1 VVRKTG
7 RKGRAEGLEGK
18 RMNQNENEKLK
29 DKAEERR
36 IGRRESET
44 IKRESDSGLDF
55 KSSPWAFFDNL
66 PELLRPKVAAKALG
80 LSVATIYDWKHRQ
93 KLKKIPPTIF
103 LKINQMLYLHRNE
116 LRKWITSL
124 NAS

>member
-1 VVRKTG
+1 
-7 RKGRAEGLEGK
+7 
-18 RMNQNENEKLK
+18 MNQNEKEHVKNEG
-29 DKAEERR
+29 
-36 IGRRESET
+36 IGRTESKAINLEA
-44 IKRESDSGLDF
+44 DSGLNF
-55 KSSPWAFFDNL
+55 KNSPWVFFDNL
-66 PELLRPKVAAKALG
+66 PELLRPKVAAKVLG
-80 LSVATIYDWKHRQ
+80 VSVSTIYDWKHRQ